1 MTVEVQV
8 VAGGPDTSTEAL
20 LAVQHNR
27 DTADRAEREGETLR
41 SSKRKHTI
49 YSIFTKLADSS
60 NHVSPGLYCLCCVSM
75 LQEQLALAQQKREL
89 QHLVTVTRNLHES
102 HPSGRTTSE
111 LLRIL

>member
-60 NHVSPGLYCLCCVSM
+60 NHVSPGLYLLCCV

-89 QHLVTVTRNLHES
+89 QHLVTVTRNLPES

-111 LLRIL
+111 LMRVL